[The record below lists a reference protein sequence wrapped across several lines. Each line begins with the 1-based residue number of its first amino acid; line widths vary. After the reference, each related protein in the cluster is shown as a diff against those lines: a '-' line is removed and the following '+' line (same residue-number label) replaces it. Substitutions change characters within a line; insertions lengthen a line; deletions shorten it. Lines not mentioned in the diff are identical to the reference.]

1 MAGWDIIVLSI
12 VMVFSHHCITGCLRD
27 TVQTS
32 LSISGTI
39 YVPLSTGCL
48 VLVIAVSACS
58 LCFSS
63 FSLTFLVILVSVFL
77 GLFSLRRFMKEP
89 PAPHVGRDVFKSS
102 FRSEWHDG
110 YGAMS
115 PLRACCCNGH
125 LSPVIPCPW
134 VSQEKC
140 LHEWTSPL
148 TEAGGAFTDAPK
160 LADLES
166 LGLAA
171 LPLLRRQDQAHG

>member
-12 VMVFSHHCITGCLRD
+12 VMVFSHHRITGCLRD

-48 VLVIAVSACS
+48 VLVTAVSACS
-58 LCFSS
+58 LCFST
-63 FSLTFLVILVSVFL
+63 FSVTFLVIPVSVFL

-89 PAPHVGRDVFKSS
+89 PAPHAGRDVFKSS
-102 FRSEWHDG
+102 VRSEWHDG

-115 PLRACCCNGH
+115 PLRACCCN
-125 LSPVIPCPW
+125 
-134 VSQEKC
+134 EKC
-140 LHEWTSPL
+140 HLPRPLVTSHTL
-148 TEAGGAFTDAPK
+148 
-160 LADLES
+160 S
-166 LGLAA
+166 LGIPGEMPATNYSF
-171 LPLLRRQDQAHG
+171 PQAPPGRLNHSVHFKNGRI